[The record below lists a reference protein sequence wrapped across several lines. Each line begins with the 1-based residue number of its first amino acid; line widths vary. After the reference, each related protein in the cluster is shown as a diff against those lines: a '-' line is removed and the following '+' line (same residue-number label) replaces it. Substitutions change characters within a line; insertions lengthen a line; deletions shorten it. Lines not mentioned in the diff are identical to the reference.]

1 MILDVEIL
9 KLMDDISNVKDF
21 DDSYSFLTMLEEDSR
36 FTQISSLKYFYKGY
50 MIENMLQVYSEVY
63 VQKLK
68 FINTLEIT
76 AAPKFID
83 YIKCGQGESFIIT
96 FLPGC
101 EDSLPLPYSE
111 FSGTVTDLAKKTFL
125 EDMRKL
131 ANYKAIHPYAVK
143 DLNYWEVSPKNR
155 HIMLKDWEVLSRIE
169 NDTELQEMIKNIEEK
184 LYNNVKI

>member
-21 DDSYSFLTMLEEDSR
+21 DDSYRFLTMLEEDSK
-36 FTQISSLKYFYKGY
+36 FTQVSSLKYFYKGY

-68 FINTLEIT
+68 FINTLEI
-76 AAPKFID
+76 ASAPKFID
-83 YIKCGQGESFIIT
+83 YIKCGQGESFVIT
-96 FLPGC
+96 YLPGC
-101 EDSLPLPYSE
+101 EDSLPLPYSQS
-111 FSGTVTDLAKKTFL
+111 SGTVTDVAKKIFL

-131 ANYKAIHPYAVK
+131 AKYKVIHSYAAK
-143 DLNYWEVSPKNR
+143 DLNYWAVSSKDG
-155 HIMLKDWEVLSRIE
+155 HILLKDWEALSRTE
-169 NDTELQEMIKNIEEK
+169 NDTELEETIRSIEEK

>member
-1 MILDVEIL
+1 MMLDVEIL
-9 KLMDDISNVKDF
+9 KLMDDISNIKDF

-36 FTQISSLKYFYKGY
+36 FTQVSSLKYFYKGY

-76 AAPKFID
+76 SAPKFID

-101 EDSLPLPYSE
+101 EDSLPLPYSQ
-111 FSGTVTDLAKKTFL
+111 FSENVTDVAKKIFL
-125 EDMRKL
+125 DDMRKL
-131 ANYKAIHPYAVK
+131 STYKVIHSYAAK
-143 DLNYWEVSPKNR
+143 DYNYWTVRSKDG
-155 HIMLKDWEVLSRIE
+155 HILLKDWECLSRIE
-169 NDTELQEMIKNIEEK
+169 NDTELQEMIKSIEEK